1 MIDEKKLI
9 EDLSKWKDSLEDPQ
23 PFGEAGV
30 IIRNVLKTVIDIIS
44 DQPTIQPQGIDK
56 DRLIEVLTNYFSIG
70 DSYCYNLTRVKTA
83 FEVGTMSLED
93 FEEFDEETVYDLAE
107 YIIKNYQQPTSD
119 DWIPVSERL
128 PDKDNSYEVTV
139 EYADGTRTTTTL
151 WFDKDWEEWHHAE
164 ATAIAWRERLPQPY
178 KESE

>member
-56 DRLIEVLTNYFSIG
+56 DRLIEELIRLKNELNSVNLSPSVSLDYVIKIIG
-70 DSYCYNLTRVKTA
+70 
-83 FEVGTMSLED
+83 
-93 FEEFDEETVYDLAE
+93 EF
-107 YIIKNYQQPTSD
+107 
-119 DWIPVSERL
+119 R
-128 PDKDNSYEVTV
+128 
-139 EYADGTRTTTTL
+139 
-151 WFDKDWEEWHHAE
+151 
-164 ATAIAWRERLPQPY
+164 
-178 KESE
+178 